1 MYENYAKIRDSKGL
15 KDADV
20 SRGTGIASG
29 VFSDWKKG
37 RYELRYEKLK
47 RIADFLEV
55 PVDVIAEGNRSY
67 ELQKDLWTRME
78 YMIDEM
84 TAHAAQN
91 VFDDPNLRLLFDAA
105 EGSRPEDIKMAA
117 DLLTRLKEARRDV

>member
-1 MYENYAKIRDSKGL
+1 MYENYAKIRDSKGF

-20 SRGTGIASG
+20 SRGTGISSG

-47 RIADFLEV
+47 RIADFLDV
-55 PVDVIAEGNRSY
+55 PVDVIAEGSPSY
-67 ELQKDLWTRME
+67 ELQKDLRTKME

-84 TAHAAQN
+84 AAHLAQSA
-91 VFDDPNLRLLFDAA
+91 FDDPNLRLLFDAA

>member
-84 TAHAAQN
+84 AAHAAQS

>member
-84 TAHAAQN
+84 TAHAAQS

>member
-1 MYENYAKIRDSKGL
+1 MYENYAKIRDSKGF

-20 SRGTGIASG
+20 SRGTGISSG

-47 RIADFLEV
+47 RIADFLDV
-55 PVDVIAEGNRSY
+55 PVDVIAEGSPSY
-67 ELQKDLWTRME
+67 ELQKGFRTKME

-84 TAHAAQN
+84 AAHLAQN
-91 VFDDPNLRLLFDAA
+91 AFDDPNLRLLFDAA
-105 EGSRPEDIKMAA
+105 EGSRPEDIKMAV